1 MAEFQKILEDRP
13 GFVAARVHLGV
24 TLYSMGRAEE
34 ALKEW
39 TEVLRLDPA
48 NKSCQMYINLV
59 KEEEGG

>member
-1 MAEFQKILEDRP
+1 MTEFRKIMEDRP
-13 GFVAARVHLGV
+13 GFVSARVHLGV
-24 TLYSMGRAEE
+24 TLYSMGKTEL

-39 TEVLRLDPA
+39 NEVLSLDPG